1 VPSRHGAIIV
11 AQQPTE
17 AISSSGLTAVAP
29 KVGIECDELLV
40 EASMIPLSMIMYQIL
55 LENIGQRPLVRHEHL
70 IQAFCLEGAHKPF
83 TVGMEIRIPWGQ
95 DDGFHTVRLQ
105 QSVEGL
111 RELRIALKDRCSCIV
126 QQWSARSR
134 S

>member
-1 VPSRHGAIIV
+1 MPSRHSAIIV

-55 LENIGQRPLVRHEHL
+55 LENIGQRLLVRHEHL
-70 IQAFCLEGAHKPF
+70 IQAFCLFFSNP
-83 TVGMEIRIPWGQ
+83 
-95 DDGFHTVRLQ
+95 
-105 QSVEGL
+105 SGL
-111 RELRIALKDRCSCIV
+111 R
-126 QQWSARSR
+126 
-134 S
+134 